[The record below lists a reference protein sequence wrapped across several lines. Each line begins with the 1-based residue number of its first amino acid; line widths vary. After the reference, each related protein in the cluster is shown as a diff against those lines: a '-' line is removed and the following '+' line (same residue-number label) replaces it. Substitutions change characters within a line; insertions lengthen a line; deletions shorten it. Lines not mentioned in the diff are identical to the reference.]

1 MRGEHARPCRHIAHI
16 DILQIMDLRL
26 DSLPDPF
33 IFIVGACQCGIGV
46 AEHVGTVRPDVFTYD
61 FQHLAD
67 GSVEICFQSDLS
79 QRLVDDALTVDVVV
93 ESLNR
98 LLLRQFKL
106 MLM

>member
-1 MRGEHARPCRHIAHI
+1 MCGKHARPRRQSCHI
-16 DILQIMDLRL
+16 DIPEVVDLRL

-46 AEHVGTVRPDVFTYD
+46 AEHVGTVRTDVFTYD